1 MYNVYIY
8 HKVHILQIISAI
20 KGRVVT
26 KLTVLGLTF
35 ANGNLPCVLCIPH
48 CHGAKCYCMVY
59 KTYLTDT
66 RADEAMIRI
75 VATRNVNVLYDHS
88 P

>member
-1 MYNVYIY
+1 MEICHVY
-8 HKVHILQIISAI
+8 
-20 KGRVVT
+20 
-26 KLTVLGLTF
+26 F
-35 ANGNLPCVLCIPH
+35 AFCI
-48 CHGAKCYCMVY
+48 AKCYCMVY

-88 P
+88 PGKKDTFHGCNRIC